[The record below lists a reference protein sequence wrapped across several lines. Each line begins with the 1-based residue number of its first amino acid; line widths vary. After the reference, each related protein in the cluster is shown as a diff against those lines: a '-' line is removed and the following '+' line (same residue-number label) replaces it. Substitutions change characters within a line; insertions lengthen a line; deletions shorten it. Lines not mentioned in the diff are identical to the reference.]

1 MLNGFK
7 RSSHFSPFLSSQ
19 TDNNLISHNST
30 FRSHVLTRRIEND
43 VELNGAE
50 KKSQQQRMQELDDSK
65 EGTLEVVSY
74 AAPRLEN
81 RRTASAAP
89 PVDQLVSTGPIKPV
103 DLCKL
108 AAFRS

>member
-1 MLNGFK
+1 
-7 RSSHFSPFLSSQ
+7 
-19 TDNNLISHNST
+19 
-30 FRSHVLTRRIEND
+30 
-43 VELNGAE
+43 
-50 KKSQQQRMQELDDSK
+50 MQELDDSK

-103 DLCKL
+103 DLRKL